1 MQTEGG
7 LNSGSLQMAV
17 LIYALYRRTENQ
29 WDEEPSCC
37 SHKLIYWARIIKNI
51 GVPTRFKQIV
61 NHSCQLSVRKD
72 VLKKSRLNNP
82 GLIKL
87 TTTFYC
93 LLLCIVLLFV
103 FVL

>member
-37 SHKLIYWARIIKNI
+37 SHKLIY
-51 GVPTRFKQIV
+51 GYLRF
-61 NHSCQLSVRKD
+61 SGC
-72 VLKKSRLNNP
+72 
-82 GLIKL
+82 
-87 TTTFYC
+87 T
-93 LLLCIVLLFV
+93 LCFQCTVTVCIAMANV
-103 FVL
+103 

>member
-37 SHKLIYWARIIKNI
+37 SHKLIEI
-51 GVPTRFKQIV
+51 FFV
-61 NHSCQLSVRKD
+61 NSFTLVR
-72 VLKKSRLNNP
+72 
-82 GLIKL
+82 
-87 TTTFYC
+87 
-93 LLLCIVLLFV
+93 
-103 FVL
+103 